1 MPGICFFDL
10 DDVQQTQAKR
20 IGTMVIR
27 QKFKIRNDRVPGS
40 VYIFHDTRSQLYKI
54 GLSRSPHKRRYYL
67 SWEYGT
73 DLQVVAIV
81 PTLNMLWTEELMH
94 EVYKSKRFYR
104 HPELNGYTEWFR
116 FDGTIGIQICLWL
129 ITGFVTLVYGLV
141 GIGTIG
147 LIYLLLR

>member
-1 MPGICFFDL
+1 
-10 DDVQQTQAKR
+10 
-20 IGTMVIR
+20 MVIR
-27 QKFKIRNDRVPGS
+27 QKFKIRNDRVPGF
-40 VYIFHDTRSQLYKI
+40 VYIFHDPRSGLCKV

-67 SWEYGT
+67 SREYGT

-94 EVYKSKRFYR
+94 EAYKSERFYR

-116 FDGTIGIQICLWL
+116 VDGTIGMQICLWL
-129 ITGFVTLVYGLV
+129 IMGFVNLVYVIMGV
-141 GIGTIG
+141 GAIG